1 MKTPKPLLT
10 LRMVFSAGGI
20 ADRAAAGRMD
30 RPRKPERRCICR
42 IYLSAYWG
50 LPAGMAAAVSG
61 VAAAGLGIP
70 LPAAVHAGYG
80 GAGLCALCGE
90 LLYPAAARRALSA
103 VGSGTGVG
111 SCRRGVRCGPQ
122 DPDQHGRHHHRGAGT
137 DSGQLLP
144 VPRPSQTALAAPA
157 GGLCRHGCSPS
168 ACWCSACTY
177 SLSSPGP
184 SALCRTHGCRIVT
197 TATMA

>member
-1 MKTPKPLLT
+1 
-10 LRMVFSAGGI
+10 
-20 ADRAAAGRMD
+20 MD

-42 IYLSAYWG
+42 IYLSAYRS

-70 LPAAVHAGYG
+70 LPAAVHAGHG
-80 GAGLCALCGE
+80 GAGLCALRGE
-90 LLYPAAARRALSA
+90 LLYLAAARRALSA

-111 SCRRGVRCGPQ
+111 SCRRGVRCRPQ

-137 DSGQLLP
+137 DGGQLLP

-157 GGLCRHGCSPS
+157 GGLCRHGCSPLPAGVRRVLT
-168 ACWCSACTY
+168 ACRHPGRRHCAGRMDAG
-177 SLSSPGP
+177 SLLPLLWRDHRLYDEPHQSGD
-184 SALCRTHGCRIVT
+184 R
-197 TATMA
+197 